1 MEAPKPTKLRLLRVT
16 HPRLRRP
23 LKFDRVQEEE
33 EEEEEDEEDNKLS
46 PNQLKISE
54 LIKHDN

>member
-1 MEAPKPTKLRLLRVT
+1 MIQNCYIKTDQ
-16 HPRLRRP
+16 
-23 LKFDRVQEEE
+23 KFTVCLTRVQEEE
-33 EEEEEDEEDNKLS
+33 EDDEEENKLS